1 MRNLIQ
7 GLVLL
12 GCVASFSSL
21 AMPLT
26 DKVATR
32 KGDLD
37 EILNERV
44 LRVLVVNDNANFYL
58 NEGRQDGLH
67 VSQMREFERWVNQR
81 HYPQQ
86 KLKLNLIFLPVRH
99 DQLLPMLNAGK
110 GDLVLANL
118 SPTAERRRQVDF
130 SIPEMTGLQEW
141 LVSSDQ
147 VQPIRQLTD
156 LSGQHVWVRKSS
168 SYYESLQT
176 LNDMLVSLHREPVHI
191 EQADELLQDGD
202 LLQMVDAGEIPFTLV
217 DSHHAKLW
225 SRVFTRL
232 RIHEQLPLR
241 TQGETAW
248 AFRKN
253 SPRLAAEVN
262 AFLREY
268 RQGTAKGDPL
278 YRRYLQQAPGFAKR
292 FLRGSTERMGWSTVE
307 YQRYA
312 PLFQRY
318 AEQYQLD
325 WMMLLAQAYQEST
338 LNQGA
343 RSRQGALG
351 VMQVLP
357 STAREPYIN
366 VRNIGALENNVHAGT
381 KYMRY
386 MMDNYFDDAALDE
399 NNRALFT
406 LAAYNAGPN
415 RIAQYRKEAARR
427 GLDGN
432 IWFDNVERVAAAKV
446 GAETVQYVKN
456 VSSRYVAYRR
466 SYELNQQRKQLR
478 PR

>member
-37 EILNERV
+37 EILSERS

-58 NEGRQDGLH
+58 HEGRQDGLYVGLMH
-67 VSQMREFERWVNQR
+67 EFERRLNQR
-81 HYPQQ
+81 YYPGQ
-86 KLKLNLIFLPVRH
+86 KLKLNLVFLPVRH
-99 DQLLPMLNAGK
+99 DQVLPMLNAGK

-118 SPTAERRRQVDF
+118 SPTAERRQLVDF
-130 SIPEMTGLQEW
+130 SIPDMTGLQEW
-141 LVSSDQ
+141 LVSSDRTA
-147 VQPIRQLTD
+147 PIQKLTD
-156 LSGQHVWVRKSS
+156 LSGKHVWVRKSS

-176 LNDMLVSLHREPVHI
+176 LNDMLVSLHLEPVHI

-225 SRVFTRL
+225 SRVFSRL
-232 RIHEQLPLR
+232 RFHEQIPLR

-248 AFRKN
+248 AFRKD

-262 AFLREY
+262 DFLRDY
-268 RQGTAKGDPL
+268 RHGTRKGDPI
-278 YRRYLQQAPGFAKR
+278 YRRYLQLAPGFAKR
-292 FLRGSTERMGWSTVE
+292 FLRDSSEQMGWSVDR

-318 AEQYQLD
+318 AERYQLD

-366 VRNIGALENNVHAGT
+366 VRNISSLENNVHAGT

-386 MMDNYFDDAALDE
+386 MMDNYFDDAELDDK
-399 NNRALFT
+399 NRVLFT

-432 IWFDNVERVAAAKV
+432 VWFGNVERVAASKV

-456 VSSRYVAYRR
+456 VSSRYIAYRR
-466 SYELNQQRKQLR
+466 SYELNQQRRQLR
-478 PR
+478 AL

>member
-67 VSQMREFERWVNQR
+67 VSLMREFERWVNQR

-262 AFLREY
+262 AFLQEY

-278 YRRYLQQAPGFAKR
+278 YRRYLQLAPGFAKR
-292 FLRGSTERMGWSTVE
+292 FLRGTTERMGWSTVE

-318 AEQYQLD
+318 AERYQLD

-386 MMDNYFDDAALDE
+386 MMDNYFDDAALDD

-415 RIAQYRKEAARR
+415 RIAQYRKEATRR

>member
-268 RQGTAKGDPL
+268 RQGTAMGDPL

-292 FLRGSTERMGWSTVE
+292 FLRGSTERMGWSPAE

-415 RIAQYRKEAARR
+415 
-427 GLDGN
+427 
-432 IWFDNVERVAAAKV
+432 
-446 GAETVQYVKN
+446 
-456 VSSRYVAYRR
+456 
-466 SYELNQQRKQLR
+466 
-478 PR
+478 